1 MTDLEYWWFVTEVVK
16 SVNLENLEG
25 SVKETRSKRY
35 LKRTKKSVRKELNRT
50 LKIQRQLRVEG
61 EREKELSMFLKRN
74 IQQSIKILRIIE
86 RRFQNGS
93 AR

>member
-35 LKRTKKSVRKELNRT
+35 LKRTKKVY
-50 LKIQRQLRVEG
+50 
-61 EREKELSMFLKRN
+61 EKNLF
-74 IQQSIKILRIIE
+74 
-86 RRFQNGS
+86 
-93 AR
+93 AH